1 MAKAKAIGTDAKAKA
16 MAFMYKATAIIITI
30 RNMSDS
36 LTR

>member
-1 MAKAKAIGTDAKAKA
+1 MAKAKAIGTEAKAKA
-16 MAFMYKATAIIITI
+16 MAFMYKATAIITI